1 MATILSHQGITFRL
15 NGHRFRGFS
24 DDDRPIEFSN
34 PEMFT
39 RKRGKDGTLFAMA
52 TGMVGS
58 EIRVRLA
65 PTSPSVV
72 WALGEKAQLNRGA
85 RTIYDGIYSDEQFG
99 YAATLSGGI
108 FVSCPPA
115 IEPDTTFE
123 ILFEFE
129 QVIPD
134 VDGALADNPPP
145 SNL

>member
-1 MATILSHQGITFRL
+1 MTQILSHQGITFRL

-24 DDDRPIEFSN
+24 DDDRPIEFST

-39 RKRGKDGTLFAMA
+39 RKRGKDGTLYGMA

-58 EIRVRLA
+58 EVRVRVA
-65 PTSPSVV
+65 PTSPSAV

-85 RTIYDGIYSDEQFG
+85 RTIYDGTYSDEQLG
-99 YAATLSGGI
+99 YAASLRGGI

-115 IEPDTTFE
+115 IEPDVTFE

-134 VDGALADNPPP
+134 VDGAQSDMPPP
-145 SNL
+145 TVP